1 MMLCSQ
7 LSLSKP
13 LQDHLATHDWSMGTM
28 VTNREYRGS
37 LKGVAKTI
45 IAPFGP
51 KMRNNRGVLCWHR
64 FPLTLKPF
72 WIDQRVGLI
81 YKLQPYSTRFEI
93 TILYRIQH
101 FNENAFVTRVEFL

>member
-13 LQDHLATHDWSMGTM
+13 LEDRLATRDWSMGTM
-28 VTNREYRGS
+28 VTNRKSYRGS
-37 LKGVAKTI
+37 LKGIAKT

-51 KMRNNRGVLCWHR
+51 KMRNNRGVHCWRR

-72 WIDQRVGLI
+72 CIDQHVGFI
-81 YKLQPYSTRFEI
+81 YKLRPYSTRFEI
-93 TILYRIQH
+93 AIFYRIQH
-101 FNENAFVTRVEFL
+101 FNENVFVI